1 MRLHLGLAGV
11 LLGLQLCDRWGD
23 YRGMKIAAGDEGA
36 VGKAPKKPAVTAR
49 GLVGA
54 LTTPAI
60 LVILWAGVLMHGW
73 TIFSAMRTRMRNF
86 DFSIYYASALALHE
100 NLDPYT
106 TDLESLG
113 GGLGLEIDPIHY
125 ATDPPTFLLMI
136 EPLARMPL
144 RRAFWA
150 WNGLNLAAIIAAVI
164 LLLHGSS
171 LDTRLKWA
179 LAALALLYAPVGEH
193 FFYGQSKILV
203 LFLLAAMM
211 RCMERRHDAAAGLI
225 LGFAGVIRGFPLLL
239 AGYLFMQRRT
249 RALVWTGAGLALCG
263 LVTVALLGVHQ
274 TLSFSHG
281 LFFVT
286 RDRFLVI
293 PINISLGAFIS
304 RLFWYS
310 YTPTPGSAMEL
321 IRRVVVALAEL
332 GLLTLTVR
340 TTLWVITSVLL
351 SPTAG
356 VHYLVMALIPFAL
369 LADAVNRGRASHR
382 ALWIAVASYVV
393 VALSTSGRALFGPQ
407 ATSAIAIAVAE
418 CSFLS
423 LLMVYVAAY
432 WFVTDRGNAVSN
444 PAAEQPGI
452 ASASP

>member
-1 MRLHLGLAGV
+1 MPTTINGVAAVPEPVTPARGITGAGLAATLTRPHMVVIIWLGV
-11 LLGLQLCDRWGD
+11 IFHSMALIHQLPSR
-23 YRGMKIAAGDEGA
+23 IAQ
-36 VGKAPKKPAVTAR
+36 
-49 GLVGA
+49 
-54 LTTPAI
+54 
-60 LVILWAGVLMHGW
+60 
-73 TIFSAMRTRMRNF
+73 F

-106 TDLESLG
+106 TDLESVG
-113 GGLGLEIDPIHY
+113 GGLGFEIDPIHY

-150 WNGLNLAAIIAAVI
+150 WNGLNLAA
-164 LLLHGSS
+164 
-171 LDTRLKWA
+171 
-179 LAALALLYAPVGEH
+179 LALLYAPVGEH
-193 FFYGQSKILV
+193 FFYAQNKILV

-225 LGFAGVIRGFPLLL
+225 LGFAGAIRGFPLLL

-286 RDRFLVI
+286 RNRFLVI

-340 TTLWVITSVLL
+340 ATLRLEPGRDTGSSAFSLWLMTSVLL
-351 SPTAG
+351 SPTAW
-356 VHYLVMALIPFAL
+356 VHYLAMALIPFAL

-444 PAAEQPGI
+444 PAAPQPGI

>member
-1 MRLHLGLAGV
+1 MPTTINGVAAVPEPVTPARGITGAGLAATLTRPHMVVIIWLGV
-11 LLGLQLCDRWGD
+11 IFHSMALIHQLPSR
-23 YRGMKIAAGDEGA
+23 I
-36 VGKAPKKPAVTAR
+36 TQ
-49 GLVGA
+49 
-54 LTTPAI
+54 
-60 LVILWAGVLMHGW
+60 
-73 TIFSAMRTRMRNF
+73 F

-136 EPLARMPL
+136 EPLALMPL

-150 WNGLNLAAIIAAVI
+150 WNGLNLAALIAAVI

-193 FFYGQSKILV
+193 FFYGESKALV

-225 LGFAGVIRGFPLLL
+225 LGFAGAIRGFPLLL

-249 RALVWTGAGLALCG
+249 RALVWTGVGLALCG

-310 YTPTPGSAMEL
+310 YTPTPGSAIEL

-340 TTLWVITSVLL
+340 ATLRLEPGGDTDSRAFSLWVMTSVLL
-351 SPTAG
+351 SPTAW

-369 LADAVNRGRASHR
+369 LADASIADAQVIAHSGSRSRATSWSPFPPAAGPFSDR
-382 ALWIAVASYVV
+382 KRP
-393 VALSTSGRALFGPQ
+393 ALSPSP
-407 ATSAIAIAVAE
+407 SP
-418 CSFLS
+418 
-423 LLMVYVAAY
+423 
-432 WFVTDRGNAVSN
+432 NA
-444 PAAEQPGI
+444 PFCRC
-452 ASASP
+452 

>member
-1 MRLHLGLAGV
+1 MPTTINGVAAVPEPVTPARGITGAGLAATLTRPHMVVIIWLGV
-11 LLGLQLCDRWGD
+11 IFHSMALIHQLPSR
-23 YRGMKIAAGDEGA
+23 I
-36 VGKAPKKPAVTAR
+36 TQ
-49 GLVGA
+49 
-54 LTTPAI
+54 
-60 LVILWAGVLMHGW
+60 
-73 TIFSAMRTRMRNF
+73 F

-136 EPLARMPL
+136 EPLALMPL

-150 WNGLNLAAIIAAVI
+150 WNGLNLAALIAAVI
-164 LLLHGSS
+164 LLLYGSS

-193 FFYGQSKILV
+193 FFYAQKKILV

-225 LGFAGVIRGFPLLL
+225 LGFAGAIRGFPLLL

-249 RALVWTGAGLALCG
+249 RALVWTGVGLALCG

-304 RLFWYS
+304 RLFWYA
-310 YTPTPGSAMEL
+310 YPPTPVGDGTHPASRGCARGVGFADPHCARDAPARTRRRYRLKRLFAVVDDFRTAFAHRVGPLPGDGADSVRSADGCSQSRTRKSSRTLDRGREL
-321 IRRVVVALAEL
+321 RRGRPFHQRPGPFRTASDQRYRHRRRRMLLSVVVD
-332 GLLTLTVR
+332 GVR
-340 TTLWVITSVLL
+340 SRVL
-351 SPTAG
+351 
-356 VHYLVMALIPFAL
+356 VR
-369 LADAVNRGRASHR
+369 D
-382 ALWIAVASYVV
+382 
-393 VALSTSGRALFGPQ
+393 
-407 ATSAIAIAVAE
+407 
-418 CSFLS
+418 
-423 LLMVYVAAY
+423 
-432 WFVTDRGNAVSN
+432 
-444 PAAEQPGI
+444 
-452 ASASP
+452 

>member
-1 MRLHLGLAGV
+1 
-11 LLGLQLCDRWGD
+11 
-23 YRGMKIAAGDEGA
+23 MKIAAGDEGV
-36 VGKAPKKPAVTAR
+36 VGKAPKRPAVTAR

-60 LVILWAGVLMHGW
+60 LVILWAGVLLHGW

-136 EPLARMPL
+136 EPLALMPL

-150 WNGLNLAAIIAAVI
+150 WNGLNLAALIAAVI

-193 FFYGQSKILV
+193 FFYGESKVLV

-225 LGFAGVIRGFPLLL
+225 LGFAGAIRGFPLLL
-239 AGYLFMQRRT
+239 AGYLFMQRRM

-263 LVTVALLGVHQ
+263 LVTVALLG
-274 TLSFSHG
+274 S
-281 LFFVT
+281 T
-286 RDRFLVI
+286 RLRV
-293 PINISLGAFIS
+293 
-304 RLFWYS
+304 
-310 YTPTPGSAMEL
+310 SAM
-321 IRRVVVALAEL
+321 AC
-332 GLLTLTVR
+332 
-340 TTLWVITSVLL
+340 TS
-351 SPTAG
+351 
-356 VHYLVMALIPFAL
+356 
-369 LADAVNRGRASHR
+369 
-382 ALWIAVASYVV
+382 
-393 VALSTSGRALFGPQ
+393 
-407 ATSAIAIAVAE
+407 
-418 CSFLS
+418 
-423 LLMVYVAAY
+423 
-432 WFVTDRGNAVSN
+432 
-444 PAAEQPGI
+444 
-452 ASASP
+452 

>member
-1 MRLHLGLAGV
+1 MPATINGGAAVPEPVTPARGITGAGLAATLTRPHMVVIIWLGV
-11 LLGLQLCDRWGD
+11 IFHSMALIHQLPSR
-23 YRGMKIAAGDEGA
+23 I
-36 VGKAPKKPAVTAR
+36 TQ
-49 GLVGA
+49 
-54 LTTPAI
+54 
-60 LVILWAGVLMHGW
+60 
-73 TIFSAMRTRMRNF
+73 F

-136 EPLARMPL
+136 EPLAHMPL
-144 RRAFWA
+144 RRAFWV
-150 WNGLNLAAIIAAVI
+150 WNGLNLAALIAAVI
-164 LLLHGSS
+164 LLLYSSS
-171 LDTRLKWA
+171 LDMRLKWA

-193 FFYGQSKILV
+193 FFYAQNKILV

-225 LGFAGVIRGFPLLL
+225 LGFAGGIRGFPLLL

-249 RALVWTGAGLALCG
+249 RALVWTGVGLALCG

-340 TTLWVITSVLL
+340 ATLRVEPDGDTGSRAFSLWVITSVLL
-351 SPTAG
+351 SPTAW

-369 LADAVNRGRASHR
+369 LADAVNRGRELRRGRPFHQRPGPFRSASDQRYRHR
-382 ALWIAVASYVV
+382 RRRMLLSVV
-393 VALSTSGRALFGPQ
+393 VDGVRSGVLVR
-407 ATSAIAIAVAE
+407 
-418 CSFLS
+418 
-423 LLMVYVAAY
+423 
-432 WFVTDRGNAVSN
+432 D
-444 PAAEQPGI
+444 
-452 ASASP
+452 

>member
-1 MRLHLGLAGV
+1 
-11 LLGLQLCDRWGD
+11 
-23 YRGMKIAAGDEGA
+23 MKIAAGDEGA
-36 VGKAPKKPAVTAR
+36 AGIAPRRPAVTAR

-60 LVILWAGVLMHGW
+60 LVILWAGVLLHGW
-73 TIFSAMRTRMRNF
+73 TIFSAMRTRVRNF

-106 TDLESLG
+106 TDLESVG

-144 RRAFWA
+144 RRAFWV
-150 WNGLNLAAIIAAVI
+150 WNGLNLAALIAAVI
-164 LLLHGSS
+164 LLLYGSS

-193 FFYGQSKILV
+193 FFYAQNKILV

-225 LGFAGVIRGFPLLL
+225 LGFAGAIRGFPLLL

-249 RALVWTGAGLALCG
+249 RALLWTGAGLALCG

-340 TTLWVITSVLL
+340 ATLRVEPGGDTGSRAFSLWVMTSVLL
-351 SPTAG
+351 SPTAW

-369 LADAVNRGRASHR
+369 IADAVNRGRASHR

-432 WFVTDRGNAVSN
+432 WFVTDRDDAVSI
-444 PAAEQPGI
+444 PAAQQPGI

>member
-1 MRLHLGLAGV
+1 MPTTINGVAAVPEPVTPARGITGAGLAATLTRPHMVVIIWLGV
-11 LLGLQLCDRWGD
+11 IFHSMALIHQLPSR
-23 YRGMKIAAGDEGA
+23 IAQ
-36 VGKAPKKPAVTAR
+36 
-49 GLVGA
+49 
-54 LTTPAI
+54 
-60 LVILWAGVLMHGW
+60 
-73 TIFSAMRTRMRNF
+73 F

-106 TDLESLG
+106 TDLESVG
-113 GGLGLEIDPIHY
+113 GGLGFEIDPIHY

-144 RRAFWA
+144 RRAFWV
-150 WNGLNLAAIIAAVI
+150 WNGLNLAALIAAVI
-164 LLLHGSS
+164 LLLYSSS

-193 FFYGQSKILV
+193 FFYAQKKILV

-225 LGFAGVIRGFPLLL
+225 LGFAGAIRGFPLLL

-249 RALVWTGAGLALCG
+249 RALVWTGVGLALCG

-274 TLSFSHG
+274 TLSFSNG

-286 RDRFLVI
+286 RERFLVI

-340 TTLWVITSVLL
+340 ATLRLEPGGDTGSSAFSLWLMTSVLL
-351 SPTAG
+351 SPTAW

-369 LADAVNRGRASHR
+369 LADAVDRGRASHR
-382 ALWIAVASYVV
+382 ALW
-393 VALSTSGRALFGPQ
+393 
-407 ATSAIAIAVAE
+407 IAVAE

-444 PAAEQPGI
+444 PAAPQPGI

>member
-1 MRLHLGLAGV
+1 MPTTINGVAAVPEPVTPARGITGAGLAATLTRPHMVVIIWLGV
-11 LLGLQLCDRWGD
+11 IFHSMALIHQLPSR
-23 YRGMKIAAGDEGA
+23 I
-36 VGKAPKKPAVTAR
+36 TQ
-49 GLVGA
+49 
-54 LTTPAI
+54 
-60 LVILWAGVLMHGW
+60 
-73 TIFSAMRTRMRNF
+73 F

-150 WNGLNLAAIIAAVI
+150 WNGLNLAALIAAVI

-225 LGFAGVIRGFPLLL
+225 LGFAGAIRGFPLLL

-263 LVTVALLGVHQ
+263 LVTVALLG
-274 TLSFSHG
+274 S
-281 LFFVT
+281 T
-286 RDRFLVI
+286 RL
-293 PINISLGAFIS
+293 
-304 RLFWYS
+304 
-310 YTPTPGSAMEL
+310 
-321 IRRVVVALAEL
+321 
-332 GLLTLTVR
+332 
-340 TTLWVITSVLL
+340 
-351 SPTAG
+351 
-356 VHYLVMALIPFAL
+356 
-369 LADAVNRGRASHR
+369 
-382 ALWIAVASYVV
+382 
-393 VALSTSGRALFGPQ
+393 
-407 ATSAIAIAVAE
+407 
-418 CSFLS
+418 
-423 LLMVYVAAY
+423 
-432 WFVTDRGNAVSN
+432 
-444 PAAEQPGI
+444 
-452 ASASP
+452 

>member
-1 MRLHLGLAGV
+1 MPTTINGVAAVPEPVTPARGITGAGLAATLTRPHMVVIIWLGV
-11 LLGLQLCDRWGD
+11 IFHSMALIHQLSSR
-23 YRGMKIAAGDEGA
+23 IAQ
-36 VGKAPKKPAVTAR
+36 
-49 GLVGA
+49 
-54 LTTPAI
+54 
-60 LVILWAGVLMHGW
+60 
-73 TIFSAMRTRMRNF
+73 F

-106 TDLESLG
+106 TDLESVG
-113 GGLGLEIDPIHY
+113 GGLGFEIDPIHY

-144 RRAFWA
+144 RRAFWV
-150 WNGLNLAAIIAAVI
+150 WNGLNLAALIAAVI
-164 LLLHGSS
+164 LLLYGSS

-193 FFYGQSKILV
+193 FFYAQKKILV

-225 LGFAGVIRGFPLLL
+225 LGFAGAIRGFPLLL

-340 TTLWVITSVLL
+340 ATLRVEPDGDTGSRAFSLWVMTSVLL
-351 SPTAG
+351 SPTAW

-369 LADAVNRGRASHR
+369 LADAVDRGRASHR
-382 ALWIAVASYVV
+382 ALW
-393 VALSTSGRALFGPQ
+393 
-407 ATSAIAIAVAE
+407 IAVAE

-444 PAAEQPGI
+444 PAAPQPGI